1 MARGSRMR
9 QRYSGRQ
16 GSFAAAVAQFRD
28 QALAAGDA
36 IYQRIMLDLSA
47 KVIEKSP
54 VGDPERW
61 AANVAY
67 RQRASAAADR
77 YDENV
82 AIRNTLINLNP
93 SNFTKNGKLRRGVK
107 HAKPLT
113 KAERDQNFDVN
124 GMVVGRGYVGGRF
137 RANWQFSIGTAAQGE
152 IDDVD
157 PTGSKA
163 ISAVTAG
170 VQPLKLGDTAY
181 LVNNL
186 PYAVPLEYGHS
197 SQAPAGMVRVTS
209 AEFQQIVEAAVRA
222 NQV

>member
-16 GSFAAAVAQFRD
+16 GSFAAVVAQFRD
-28 QALAAGDA
+28 QALAASDA
-36 IYQRIMLDLSA
+36 IYQRIMLDLSV

-93 SNFTKNGKLRRGVK
+93 SNFTRNGKLRRGVK

-124 GMVVGRGYVGGRF
+124 GMVAGRGYVGGRF

-186 PYAVPLEYGHS
+186 PYAVPLGTGT
-197 SQAPAGMVRVTS
+197 PARRRLAWSG
-209 AEFQQIVEAAVRA
+209 
-222 NQV
+222 

>member
-36 IYQRIMLDLSA
+36 IYQRIMLDLSV

-67 RQRASAAADR
+67 RERASAAADR

-93 SNFTKNGKLRRGVK
+93 EQLHQEREATSRRE
-107 HAKPLT
+107 A
-113 KAERDQNFDVN
+113 R
-124 GMVVGRGYVGGRF
+124 
-137 RANWQFSIGTAAQGE
+137 
-152 IDDVD
+152 
-157 PTGSKA
+157 
-163 ISAVTAG
+163 
-170 VQPLKLGDTAY
+170 
-181 LVNNL
+181 
-186 PYAVPLEYGHS
+186 
-197 SQAPAGMVRVTS
+197 
-209 AEFQQIVEAAVRA
+209 EAADQGGA
-222 NQV
+222 